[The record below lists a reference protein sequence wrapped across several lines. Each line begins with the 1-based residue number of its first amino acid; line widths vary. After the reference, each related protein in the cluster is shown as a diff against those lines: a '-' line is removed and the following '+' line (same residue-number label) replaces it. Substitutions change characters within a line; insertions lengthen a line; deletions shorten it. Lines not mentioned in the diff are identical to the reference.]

1 MSTSVAT
8 GRPSARVEGPDYA
21 IRVNRVP
28 AAPDR
33 LSDETDQSY
42 VSDTRS
48 RTAAQPRSE
57 EMRMRNHS
65 RRAALSAGVALL
77 TAVVAVALSG
87 AAPASSAG
95 GGSFVYTVHPLSKYF
110 SASTPAAFPTP
121 SQCVAHYGIACY
133 TPAEIRKAY
142 DIPAGST
149 GAGTSIAIVDA
160 YGSPTIESDL
170 ATFSAAFGLPYD
182 ASTLNV
188 YYPGGKPATLTAH
201 AAVPLNWAGET
212 TLDVEWAH
220 AIAPEA
226 TINLVVAASPSGDVL
241 NNAVQY
247 AVAHNL
253 GDVLSMSYGV
263 DEAYIKGKNANN
275 AQVNQA
281 TQIFSSAVAKGMAV
295 FASSGDGG
303 ASDGFPVANAGYP
316 ASDPNV
322 ISVGGTNLFTTDNG
336 TYVNETVWNDGD
348 PAQCPFGCTDGPFG
362 ATGGAPSKLFA
373 ASSFQGAV
381 SGLTA
386 RTTSD
391 VAYNASVYTSV
402 LVYAGFYPN
411 PADNGFYF
419 YGGTSSGSPQW
430 AAIGALAKAAGAS
443 LSGLDAKLY
452 GVAASHPAAFHDVTV
467 GSNNFNGPGYSAG
480 VGYDIPTGLGS
491 PDVAKLV
498 AALQ

>member
-1 MSTSVAT
+1 
-8 GRPSARVEGPDYA
+8 
-21 IRVNRVP
+21 
-28 AAPDR
+28 
-33 LSDETDQSY
+33 
-42 VSDTRS
+42 
-48 RTAAQPRSE
+48 
-57 EMRMRNHS
+57 MRNRNS
-65 RRAALSAGVALL
+65 RRAALSAGVALV
-77 TAVVAVALSG
+77 TAFAAVALAS
-87 AAPASSAG
+87 PASAAG
-95 GGSFVYTVHPLSKYF
+95 GDFTYTVHPLSKFF

-133 TPAEIRKAY
+133 TPAAIRTAY
-142 DIPAGST
+142 DVPADYT
-149 GAGTSIAIVDA
+149 GAGTSIVIVDA
-160 YGSPTIESDL
+160 YGSPTIQSDL

-182 ASTLNV
+182 AGTLHV
-188 YYPGGKPATLTAH
+188 YYPGGKPPTLTAH
-201 AAVPLNWAGET
+201 ATVPLNWAGET

-226 TINLVVAASPSGDVL
+226 TINLVVAANPGGNVL
-241 NNAVQY
+241 DNAVQW

-263 DEAYIKGKNANN
+263 DEAYLKGNNANN

-303 ASDGFPVANAGYP
+303 ATDGFPVTNAGYP
-316 ASDPNV
+316 ASDPSV
-322 ISVGGTNLFTTDNG
+322 ISVGGTNLFASDTG
-336 TYVNETVWNDGD
+336 AYQGETVWNDGD
-348 PAQCPFGCTDGPFG
+348 PAQCPFGCTDGAFG

-391 VAYNASVYTSV
+391 VSYNASVYTSV

-411 PADNGFYF
+411 TADNGFYF

-430 AAIGALAKAAGAS
+430 AAIGALAKAAGVS
-443 LSGLDAKLY
+443 LSDLNAKLY
-452 GVAASHPAAFHDVTV
+452 GAAAAHPAAFHDVTV
-467 GSNNFNGPGYSAG
+467 GSNNFNGPGYSAKAG
-480 VGYDIPTGLGS
+480 FDIPTGLGS